1 MDLSTVETGIKL
13 VGSVLADKPL
23 NRWGVRN
30 ILRAAWKSYG
40 DIEIKWVK
48 DNTFIISVPDERVAG
63 KIIDQVPWGVM
74 KKTFWSLFGQRRL
87 LWRKL
92 K

>member
-1 MDLSTVETGIKL
+1 MAQQGVEELVVQLDKAMDLSTVETGIKL

-63 KIIDQVPWGVM
+63 KILDQVP
-74 KKTFWSLFGQRRL
+74 
-87 LWRKL
+87 
-92 K
+92 